1 MTELTLF
8 TAPKPFT
15 NPHINIIQRNAV
27 KNWLQLGDEI
37 CVLLMGRETGMPEVA
52 EEMGIRHVHEVE
64 CHEAGPP
71 LISSM
76 IHYARDLSDSPFL
89 CISNA
94 DILYFPELLETTL
107 QAAKL
112 ADNFLLL
119 GQRWDLNIEQELD
132 FSSGWEERLWQDVQA
147 RGKLHPPLGSDYFIF
162 PRHLL
167 VDIPRFTIG
176 RSGWDNWIIFHAL
189 EQNWTVLDMTPSL
202 RIVHQDHDY
211 SHLPGNRPPYKL
223 PETKEN
229 IVLAGGEE
237 NMLTIMDM
245 PYQLVN
251 GKIKPTPL
259 TALRLVRKIEV
270 AATPKDAHKKGFRW
284 TLTRQVRKLRRKL
297 SGEN

>member
-15 NPHINIIQRNAV
+15 NPHINIIQRNAIR
-27 KNWLQLGDEI
+27 NWLHLGDDI
-37 CVLLMGRETGMPEVA
+37 LVLLMGRETGMPEVA

-76 IHYARDLSDSPFL
+76 IQYAHDLSDSPYL

-94 DILYFPELLETTL
+94 DILYFPEILETTR
-107 QAAKL
+107 QAARL
-112 ADNFLLL
+112 ADKFLLL
-119 GQRWDLNIEQELD
+119 GQRWDLNIEHELD
-132 FSSGWEERLWQDVQA
+132 FSSGWEERLWQDVQN

-162 PRHLL
+162 PRQLL
-167 VDIPRFTIG
+167 ADIPRFTIG
-176 RSGWDNWIIFHAL
+176 RSGWDNWIIFHAI
-189 EQNWTVLDMTPSL
+189 EQNWTVLDITPSL

-245 PYQLVN
+245 PNQLVN
-251 GKIKPTPL
+251 GQIKPTPL
-259 TALRLVRKIEV
+259 TALRLVRKLEIV
-270 AATPKDAHKKGFRW
+270 FTPKDAHKKGVRW
-284 TLTRQVRKLRRKL
+284 SLTRQTRKLRRKL
-297 SGEN
+297 SGES